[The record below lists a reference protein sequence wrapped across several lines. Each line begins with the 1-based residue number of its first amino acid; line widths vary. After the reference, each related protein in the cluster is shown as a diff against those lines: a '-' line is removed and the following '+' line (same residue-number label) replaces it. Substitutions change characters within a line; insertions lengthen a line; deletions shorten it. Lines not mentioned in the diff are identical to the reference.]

1 MVKVLIK
8 RGLVSDLAR
17 VPHSLDLS
25 SPHMALTINAAL
37 KPLETLSRIVNQPQ
51 VPGNGSGSQKSRP
64 QLLTQQ
70 DLIRSVLDASNAE
83 VRDGRA
89 QEDGR
94 QGDNTQGSNDAEM
107 GTGIGALNEAY
118 GDEDDE
124 DLEGGNADVDN
135 MATVDALSRN
145 NLEEEHGGMK
155 NFKNLVHVYF

>member
-25 SPHMALTINAAL
+25 SPHMALTINSAL

-51 VPGNGSGSQKSRP
+51 VSGNSSAGQKSRP
-64 QLLTQQ
+64 RLLTQQ
-70 DLIRSVLDASNAE
+70 DLIRSVLDASNAGVGDSQ
-83 VRDGRA
+83 VREG
-89 QEDGR
+89 GR
-94 QGDNTQGSNDAEM
+94 QDDNTQGSNDAAEV

-124 DLEGGNADVDN
+124 DLEGGNADGDN
-135 MATVDALSRN
+135 MAAVDALSRN
-145 NLEEEHGGMK
+145 NLEEEHGGM
-155 NFKNLVHVYF
+155 LIMCM